1 MNTEEQLKV
10 INKQIDEKNNQRNL
24 LYNVENELNSLN
36 SSIKECIDLISTSVK
51 GKNATALVNNLTEE
65 NIKITHQCNNTILED
80 KQKIND
86 NLNELNNHQTLL
98 EEKLREE
105 EENNKEDF

>member
-65 NIKITHQCNNTILED
+65 NIKLTHQCNNTILED

-98 EEKLREE
+98 EEKLRKE